1 MGWPTIPAGA
11 TITAATMKVNLM
23 AGTSTAANAK
33 AYQVNGS
40 WESATIQ
47 WSNMPGNG
55 ALLEDSISHNNK
67 TKYEF
72 SCLTAV
78 RHWYDGSTT
87 GQNENYGIMLQY
99 ADSTIAD
106 YNSFYSADC
115 ADATMRPS
123 MTISYQLMVVPMNQ
137 ISVQEGYL
145 AQLPLPNITGTIT
158 WTSADENVA
167 TVNSN
172 GGVTGIKAGKVT
184 VTASVEDVAEYTYT
198 VYVKIK
204 EGAHR
209 IYRANA
215 SYYLSVGGGML
226 ENAGIYLKNAS
237 DADLSLYR
245 QVWKIYYL
253 EQGYYVIRP
262 LHNQNMALYAKDG
275 VCSVTTIG
283 SSNYLIQVPE
293 ENRWTIEWVGG
304 GYVFKCQGD
313 SSQTLRS
320 LYNAPDVRVYTGEYM
335 SSNNVFQ
342 WNFSDSPD
350 IQPEV
355 LLLNSKT
362 GEKAPSIIHGILPQ
376 QSTTLSDFGITPVF
390 VCATKYIQDPRWSSS
405 ASSLIYVN
413 ETTGTFKGY
422 TIGKTAAVTVIYTAG
437 YDEYSET
444 VPLVVVPFTEGTFY
458 IKSSADEKY
467 LQVVNGD
474 SENYDCTSGAEMVQW
489 HFTGDSNQ
497 RWIFTLQN
505 DGYFSI
511 ISAKIGLALSVPFA
525 QWAEVDVTLRQ
536 LPYEGNSSQKWRIV
550 ETAAHGYK
558 IVPQSALG
566 QSKDLAIALAVTV
579 ISMGDGTQIQQR
591 EYVPDGDL
599 RDEWLICS
607 MVNIGM
613 STDDY
618 TGAGDRQR
626 KSYIYA
632 NTFFDHLMGIYNGP
646 FTCIH
651 HYNSGSVYSASKE
664 DFAVNGAMSNE
675 IDFMIYIGHGHS
687 ATNCG
692 NSARQN
698 HIQYSRASDGTVS
711 VASVCDAGGAEQNEK
726 DKYCVYTDK
735 VKFGSRES
743 DLRWV
748 WMYTC
753 NFLNTNDYVSY
764 DDLKQMMT
772 GVHIILGYETTS
784 YLCNANSRRF
794 GQLLEDGETIIRS
807 FFKAGSEGESTET
820 EDNHIQKVLYI
831 PQAVHETIYSTNI
844 RYEYDSSDILSV
856 SHNIQLPY

>member
-1 MGWPTIPAGA
+1 M
-11 TITAATMKVNLM
+11 
-23 AGTSTAANAK
+23 
-33 AYQVNGS
+33 
-40 WESATIQ
+40 
-47 WSNMPGNG
+47 
-55 ALLEDSISHNNK
+55 
-67 TKYEF
+67 
-72 SCLTAV
+72 
-78 RHWYDGSTT
+78 
-87 GQNENYGIMLQY
+87 
-99 ADSTIAD
+99 
-106 YNSFYSADC
+106 
-115 ADATMRPS
+115 
-123 MTISYQLMVVPMNQ
+123 
-137 ISVQEGYL
+137 
-145 AQLPLPNITGTIT
+145 
-158 WTSADENVA
+158 
-167 TVNSN
+167 
-172 GGVTGIKAGKVT
+172 
-184 VTASVEDVAEYTYT
+184 
-198 VYVKIK
+198 
-204 EGAHR
+204 
-209 IYRANA
+209 
-215 SYYLSVGGGML
+215 
-226 ENAGIYLKNAS
+226 
-237 DADLSLYR
+237 
-245 QVWKIYYL
+245 
-253 EQGYYVIRP
+253 
-262 LHNQNMALYAKDG
+262 
-275 VCSVTTIG
+275 
-283 SSNYLIQVPE
+283 
-293 ENRWTIEWVGG
+293 
-304 GYVFKCQGD
+304 
-313 SSQTLRS
+313 
-320 LYNAPDVRVYTGEYM
+320 
-335 SSNNVFQ
+335 
-342 WNFSDSPD
+342 
-350 IQPEV
+350 

-362 GEKAPSIIHGILPQ
+362 GEIASNFTRGILPK
-376 QSTTLSDFGITPVF
+376 QSTTLADLDLTATF
-390 VCATKYIQDPRWSSS
+390 VCSAKYLQDPTWSSS
-405 ASSLIYVN
+405 AETSISVN
-413 ETTGTFKGY
+413 ETTGVIKGDTVGNTATITVKYENSSSYY
-422 TIGKTAAVTVIYTAG
+422 TGTI
-437 YDEYSET
+437 S
-444 VPLVVVPFTEGTFY
+444 LVVVPFTEGTFY

-467 LQVVNGD
+467 LQVANGD
-474 SENYDCTSGAEMVQW
+474 SEDYDCTSGAEMVQW
-489 HFTGDSNQ
+489 HFTGESNQ

-511 ISAKIGLALSVPFA
+511 ISAKSGLALSVPYA
-525 QWAEVDVTLRQ
+525 QSAEVDVTLEQ
-536 LPYEGNSSQKWRIV
+536 LPYDGNSRQKWRIE

-566 QSKDLAIALAVTV
+566 QSKDLAIALATTV
-579 ISMGDGTQIQQR
+579 ITIGDGIQIQQR
-591 EYVPDGDL
+591 EYVSDGDL

-626 KSYIYA
+626 KSYIYS
-632 NTFFDHLMGIYNGP
+632 NTFFDQLMGIYNGP

-735 VKFGSRES
+735 VKFGSSES

-753 NFLNTNDYVSY
+753 NFLRTNEYVS
-764 DDLKQMMT
+764 DEDLKQMMN